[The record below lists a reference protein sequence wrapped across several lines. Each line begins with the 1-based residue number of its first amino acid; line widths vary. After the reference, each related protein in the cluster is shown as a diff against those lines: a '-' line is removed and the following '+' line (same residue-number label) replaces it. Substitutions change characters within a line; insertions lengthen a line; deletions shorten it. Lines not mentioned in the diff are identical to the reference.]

1 MSCVFYISAHT
12 HTHTHIHIYIYIY
25 IYICTHTHTHTH
37 THTTPQTCSRQ
48 RLWQW
53 RDKCAGC
60 DNVLCILYFCTYT
73 HTHAYIYI
81 HIYMLSLSFTHTHT
95 YATPQTCSRQRLWQW
110 RDRCAAC
117 ENVLRHSSPHKTLS
131 HPTHSPPH
139 RQKRCCKTFSHHFAT
154 QLTARIATLS
164 AASHESDMP
173 YDIIWMRLV
182 TYEWGMSRMN
192 EACHTWIRHCMN
204 ESRHIWTRK
213 SRMWTRKSHIWPY
226 ATVTYAF
233 VLGMQK
239 KKKIYAFVLGVFRI
253 VTSDS
258 FVFICDMTHS
268 YDVRFIWLIIDIIYE
283 YHVTW
288 IQHVT
293 WVRHHMNIMSHEYN
307 MCTTSDTACVRGRI
321 QSRGGIHSRDV
332 AWHDLFTSCLIH
344 MTHSRH
350 HIWISC
356 HMNTTSD
363 MNIISHDVVFVW
375 LFCSR
380 RNT

>member
-1 MSCVFYISAHT
+1 VYSIFLHIHTHTCIYIYIYIYTYVYAHTHTHTHTHILHPRPAAGSACGSGETSVQGVTMSCVFYISAHT
-12 HTHTHIHIYIYIY
+12 HTHMHIFTY
-25 IYICTHTHTHTH
+25 IYICSLSLSHTHTHMLHPRPAAGSACGSGETGVQHVRMSCDTAHRTRHCH
-37 THTTPQTCSRQ
+37 TLHTRRPTARSAAARHS
-48 RLWQW
+48 
-53 RDKCAGC
+53 
-60 DNVLCILYFCTYT
+60 
-73 HTHAYIYI
+73 HTI
-81 HIYMLSLSFTHTHT
+81 
-95 YATPQTCSRQRLWQW
+95 
-110 RDRCAAC
+110 
-117 ENVLRHSSPHKTLS
+117 LRHSSPHASPPYPPPHMNQTCHTTLYEWGLS
-131 HPTHSPPH
+131 HMNEACHV
-139 RQKRCCKTFSHHFAT
+139 
-154 QLTARIATLS
+154 
-164 AASHESDMP
+164 
-173 YDIIWMRLV
+173 WMRLV
-182 TYEWGMSRMN
+182 THEYDIAWMS
-192 EACHTWIRHCMN
+192 H
-204 ESRHIWTRK
+204 
-213 SRMWTRKSHIWPY
+213 
-226 ATVTYAF
+226 VTYEHERVACERERVTYDQTQKSNTHSF
-233 VLGMQK
+233 SECKK